1 MSSASRENF
10 GSSFA
15 FIMAMAGSAIGLG
28 NIWRFPY
35 MVGEYGGAAYIVAYL
50 LCSLFIALPCFVCE
64 SLIGRRARSGVY
76 VAFRKFAPGSAWP
89 VMGIIAIVAAYII
102 ESFYCVVGGWS
113 LDFLV
118 RSVSGNLAPG
128 DPEAATG
135 IFSRMATGV
144 LEPVIMYIVF
154 FGVTTIVVLGGVKKG
169 IERFTK
175 ITTPLLFVLMVVM
188 LIYSV
193 SLPGSGEGVKYL
205 LRPDFSKL
213 DAHGWASALGQAF
226 FSMSLGVG
234 TVLIYSSFMR
244 KEDSLL
250 RGGLWT
256 VISDSGFA
264 LIAAFAIMPAVFA
277 AGLEPS
283 SGPSLVYE
291 TLPYIFVKMGV
302 EAPVVSAVVTVVF
315 FLAILMAAL
324 TSSISMLEVCVE
336 HLMEQFGWKRR
347 ASAAVFAVAVFALG
361 IPCVLSFGP
370 LSDFKLFGL
379 TVFDLCDYVS
389 SNVLMMLG
397 ALAFTVFVGW
407 RMSKV
412 DVRDEF
418 TNGGTLAFS
427 GRVFGAFR
435 FVVRWVVPPAIIVI
449 FVANLIGA

>member
-10 GSSFA
+10 GSSFT

-35 MVGEYGGAAYIVAYL
+35 MVGEYGGAAYIVAYM
-50 LCSLFIALPCFVCE
+50 LCSLLIALPCFVCE

-76 VAFRKFAPGSAWP
+76 VAFGKLAPGSAWP
-89 VMGIIAIVAAYII
+89 VMGIIAVFAAYVI

-118 RSVSGNLAPG
+118 RSVSGHLALG
-128 DPEAATG
+128 NPEAATG
-135 IFSRMATGV
+135 IFSKMATGV
-144 LEPVIMYIVF
+144 LEPVVMYLVF
-154 FGVTTIVVLGGVKKG
+154 FGVTTLVVLGGVKKG

-175 ITTPLLFVLMVVM
+175 ITTPLLFLLMVVM
-188 LIYSV
+188 LLYSV
-193 SLPGSGEGVKYL
+193 SLPGAGEGVRYL
-205 LRPDFSKL
+205 VRPDFSKL
-213 DAHGWASALGQAF
+213 NAHGWASALGQAF

-244 KEDSLL
+244 KDDSLL
-250 RGGLWT
+250 RGGFWT
-256 VISDSGFA
+256 AVSDSAFA
-264 LIAAFAIMPAVFA
+264 LIAAFAIMPAVFS

-283 SGPSLVYE
+283 AGPSLVYE
-291 TLPYIFVKMGV
+291 TLPYIFAKMGV
-302 EAPVVSAVVTVVF
+302 EAPVLSGIITIVF

-324 TSSISMLEVCVE
+324 TSSISMVEVCVE

-347 ASAAVFAVAVFALG
+347 ASAAVFATAVVALG

-370 LSDFKLFGL
+370 WSGVKLFGL
-379 TVFDLCDYVS
+379 TVFDICDHVT

-397 ALAFTVFVGW
+397 SLAFTVFVGW

-418 TNGGTLAFS
+418 TNGGTLTFS
-427 GRVFGAFR
+427 GRVFGVFR
-435 FVVRWVVPPAIIVI
+435 FIVRWIIPPAILVI